1 MNVSAPNK
9 SDWLTRTLK
18 DFGFRGRVEARRLQ
32 VVLVVGMAIGITG
45 ILALLVSSA
54 RQPAVAIG
62 IVLQTVA
69 GLLAATRVWANR
81 ATDAVIRWAARE
93 IEINRFGLTGFLDG
107 SLRSFVIATAWCCLG
122 AFVGGAASWPAAGV
136 LDWVVLVLAV
146 ILLWSGT
153 ITWMLAM
160 SMFAARAL
168 LVGLDS
174 PRDGAVLRGLRDWLI
189 ARDWVWAIVGLLIL
203 VGSLLQLSAA

>member
-1 MNVSAPNK
+1 
-9 SDWLTRTLK
+9 
-18 DFGFRGRVEARRLQ
+18 
-32 VVLVVGMAIGITG
+32 
-45 ILALLVSSA
+45 
-54 RQPAVAIG
+54 
-62 IVLQTVA
+62 
-69 GLLAATRVWANR
+69 
-81 ATDAVIRWAARE
+81 
-93 IEINRFGLTGFLDG
+93 
-107 SLRSFVIATAWCCLG
+107 
-122 AFVGGAASWPAAGV
+122 
-136 LDWVVLVLAV
+136 VLAV

-174 PRDGAVLRGLRDWLI
+174 PRDGAVLRELRDWLI